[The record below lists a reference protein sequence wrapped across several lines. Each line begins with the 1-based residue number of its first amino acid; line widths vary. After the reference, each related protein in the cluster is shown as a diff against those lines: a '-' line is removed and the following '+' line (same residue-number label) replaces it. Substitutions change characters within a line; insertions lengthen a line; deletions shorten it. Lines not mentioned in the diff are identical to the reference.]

1 MKLTNIAATCT
12 LILVSASA
20 MAVPSSG
27 LINFRGEDQAI
38 ITHATPGDGTGS
50 VTFAGGQ
57 SLAKFVTVKGDF
69 TSYFSKDDF
78 ATFFDF
84 GYGTNFISPTKIWE
98 ATATVGA
105 NFGDTLSFSLDS
117 IDKVEEDFPNL
128 PYLQNVTIGGLG
140 KITDGTDT
148 EYARWNITLNG
159 ADSTFSWSSS
169 TIPVPEPG
177 FLALIGIG
185 LTGLGIACRKSK
197 AA

>member
-12 LILVSASA
+12 LILASASA
-20 MAVPSSG
+20 MAVPSTG
-27 LINFRGEDQAI
+27 LINFSGLESAS
-38 ITHATPGDGTGS
+38 ITHATPGNGTGS
-50 VTFAGGQ
+50 VAFSGGQ
-57 SLAKFVTVKGDF
+57 AQAFIVDALGDF
-69 TSYFSKDDF
+69 SSYFSGGDS
-78 ATFFDF
+78 ATFYNF
-84 GYGTNFISPTKIWE
+84 GYGASFSSPTTIWE

-105 NFGDTLSFSLDS
+105 NAGDTLSFSLDS
-117 IDKVEEDFPNL
+117 IDTIQEDFLNSP
-128 PYLQNVTIGGLG
+128 QIVTIGGLG
-140 KITDGTDT
+140 NITDGTDT

-159 ADSTFSWSSS
+159 GTSRFSWSSS